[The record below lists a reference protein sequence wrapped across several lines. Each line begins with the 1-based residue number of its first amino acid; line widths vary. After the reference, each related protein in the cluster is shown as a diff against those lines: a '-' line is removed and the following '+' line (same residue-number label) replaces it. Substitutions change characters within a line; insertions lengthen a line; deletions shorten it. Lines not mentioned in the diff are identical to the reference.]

1 MKEYTYYGDL
11 EKDIKKLKQKFNLTK
26 FSKYF
31 ITRIISLI
39 ITAGILYLI
48 GLSIYIGTFIGMLI
62 GFSAVDIIKVIKE
75 TKEDSQCY
83 MDKAANLYENINL
96 NYSDRALSMIRMK
109 ECISLQRK
117 EKIIEDINTENMVFT
132 NEEKE
137 VTYFYL
143 LDPDKK
149 IQILRQIK
157 EEIINN
163 KDIVYLLEEEDI
175 KRENIRIPNDKI
187 LKLRKKN

>member
-1 MKEYTYYGDL
+1 MLQEYRYYGDL
-11 EKDIKKLKQKFNLTK
+11 EKDLKKSKRKFNLTK

-31 ITRIISLI
+31 IIRIISLI
-39 ITAGILYLI
+39 ITVSILHLI

-83 MDKAANLYENINL
+83 MDKVANLYENINL
-96 NYSDRALSMIRMK
+96 NYSDRALSMIGMK

-117 EKIIEDINTENMVFT
+117 EKIIEDINTENMFFT
-132 NEEKE
+132 NEEKK

-149 IQILRQIK
+149 YK
-157 EEIINN
+157 F
-163 KDIVYLLEEEDI
+163 
-175 KRENIRIPNDKI
+175 
-187 LKLRKKN
+187 

>member
-1 MKEYTYYGDL
+1 MKEYRYYGDL
-11 EKDIKKLKQKFNLTK
+11 EKDLKKSKQKFNLTK

-83 MDKAANLYENINL
+83 MDKVANLYENINL